1 VHHTGVNAAL
11 LPKRTS
17 IIIPGEPGSHC
28 EVRNMT
34 EAMHLVLI
42 VEDDPSLQS
51 VLQMLFE
58 ANGYRVV
65 ATATASG
72 GAHDARL
79 YNPDV
84 AIVDL
89 GLPDRDGIEVIKAIR
104 TWSAMP
110 IIVLS
115 ARTAESQR
123 LGAFENGADDY
134 VVKPFSAPELLARVR
149 AVSRRHVRGDLP
161 MAILRLGDIS
171 VNLSERV
178 ARRGDGREVRLT
190 PLEHRI
196 LAALA
201 RQPERIVTHSIL
213 LKEAWG
219 PDRVDSRSL
228 RVYIASL
235 RRKLEPDPSR
245 PRHILTELGVGY
257 RLVLDQETRPENPVD

>member
-1 VHHTGVNAAL
+1 
-11 LPKRTS
+11 
-17 IIIPGEPGSHC
+17 
-28 EVRNMT
+28 MT

-42 VEDDPSLQS
+42 VEDDPALQS

-65 ATATASG
+65 ATGTASG
-72 GAHDARL
+72 GAHDSRL

-84 AIVDL
+84 VIVDL

-104 TWSAMP
+104 AWSAMP
-110 IIVLS
+110 IVVLS
-115 ARTAESQR
+115 ARTAETQR

-149 AVSRRHVRGDLP
+149 AVSRRHVRGYLP

-178 ARRGDGREVRLT
+178 ARRSDGREVRLT

-201 RQPERIVTHSIL
+201 RQPERIVTHSTL
-213 LKEAWG
+213 LKEVWG
-219 PDRVDSRSL
+219 PDRDDSRSL
-228 RVYIASL
+228 RVYIGSL
-235 RRKLEPDPSR
+235 RRKLEVDPSR
-245 PRHILTELGVGY
+245 PKHILTELGLGY
-257 RLVLDQETRPENPVD
+257 RLVLDQETRADNPVD